1 VLDIYKP
8 KFQKVSYDITKMEEE
23 LDLLTEEY
31 KYCKENM
38 TKSEEFDEFLERNEK
53 TLNIQTKKFI
63 DLKASLMRMILEFLD
78 PFELAIRSLFF
89 LKTLLEC
96 GKDVST
102 NMELYNNYT
111 SMMKTNIEK
120 KFEES
125 IDSKIIVNRKRKYSA
140 ILMKKVRKEI

>member
-1 VLDIYKP
+1 
-8 KFQKVSYDITKMEEE
+8 MEEE

-38 TKSEEFDEFLERNEK
+38 SKNEEFDEFLDRNEK

-63 DLKASLMRMILEFLD
+63 DLKSSLMRMILEFLD

-96 GKDVST
+96 EKNISDNKEIYG
-102 NMELYNNYT
+102 NYA
-111 SMMKTNIEK
+111 SMMTSNIEK
-120 KFEES
+120 KFEEDTN
-125 IDSKIIVNRKRKYSA
+125 IKIAINSKRKFTA
-140 ILMKKVRKEI
+140 ILVKKVTDLYFYNFKSF